1 MSMSTQAISESFRRL
16 PPNERIRLLQ
26 ELWDVVADDVA
37 EMPLSEPIR
46 RLLDERIQQHE
57 ENPTDVE
64 PWEHT
69 REEILREL

>member
-1 MSMSTQAISESFRRL
+1 MSTQAISESFRRL

-37 EMPLSEPIR
+37 EMPLNEPTC

-64 PWEHT
+64 PWEQT
-69 REEILREL
+69 REVILSEL

>member
-1 MSMSTQAISESFRRL
+1 MSTQAISESFRRL

-37 EMPLSEPIR
+37 EMPLSEATL

-64 PWEHT
+64 SWEQT
-69 REEILREL
+69 REEILSEL

>member
-1 MSMSTQAISESFRRL
+1 MSTQAISESFRRL
-16 PPNERIRLLQ
+16 PPSERIRLLQ

-37 EMPLSEPIR
+37 EMPLSEPVR

-64 PWEHT
+64 PWENT

>member
-1 MSMSTQAISESFRRL
+1 MSTQAISESFRRL

-37 EMPLSEPIR
+37 EMPLNEPTR

-64 PWEHT
+64 SWEQT
-69 REEILREL
+69 REEILSEL